1 MGWAE
6 PTEATKAGLPADQL
20 TWGQWE
26 WCMGCMKQFRIQD
39 LTASPHLSI
48 IFRKLGVLEV
58 KERPPTVL
66 FLGLGFLLGR
76 QVSIETW
83 SIFHCD
89 KALRVLCWP
98 RLDSWR
104 LRRFKDTV
112 ANRAIFTW
120 SSPVDGDEKRGW
132 DQKRIP
138 ERAGKDRT
146 NIEYHRIKSTF
157 DTSMSN
163 RRRLETFVNFLTKLY
178 FLCSL
183 SFAFRFY

>member
-6 PTEATKAGLPADQL
+6 PTEATKAGLPADLL

-26 WCMGCMKQFRIQD
+26 WCMGCMGSVKQFRIQD

-89 KALRVLCWP
+89 KALRVLCW
-98 RLDSWR
+98 LDSVRLLASQTFQGHSGESRHFYMKLTSRWR
-104 LRRFKDTV
+104 WETWLR
-112 ANRAIFTW
+112 
-120 SSPVDGDEKRGW
+120 PEKNT
-132 DQKRIP
+132 
-138 ERAGKDRT
+138 GKSWQRS
-146 NIEYHRIKSTF
+146 NKHRIS
-157 DTSMSN
+157 
-163 RRRLETFVNFLTKLY
+163 
-178 FLCSL
+178 
-183 SFAFRFY
+183 